1 MLTRAPLLLLFLLAS
16 TAHAAPRT
24 VGYLPLVVDNGAEE
38 SAGRVD
44 SKLRDELRR
53 LPGVQLKALERG
65 SCATGDAACLVRL
78 GQAAAVQAVVSPAL
92 QGDAEGYAL
101 TLSIVDVAAGTEAG
115 ATTIRLDKDPATH
128 AMKVREIVT
137 RVLAPDLYVGQ
148 LLLSVSKPGARV
160 LIDGVEVGTTPL
172 AGPIEGLAPG
182 RHALEVRL
190 EGHKTVSRFVDVTF
204 SEVTSDAVELVP
216 GEGIV
221 DETAGDIAVEVPV
234 EQPPTTSGLGTPL
247 LATGAGLAGG
257 GVLLLAGAGA
267 MYFLALENGGVP
279 AGANPEDSLAVLER
293 ARLFSGLAYGLGVAG
308 VVAVLGGGA
317 LLATPLVME

>member
-1 MLTRAPLLLLFLLAS
+1 MFMRAPLLLLFLLAS

-24 VGYLPLVVDNGAEE
+24 VGYLPLVVEDGAEE

-65 SCATGDAACLVRL
+65 SCTTGDAPCLVRL

-115 ATTIRLDKDPATH
+115 ATTIRLDKDPAAH

-172 AGPIEGLAPG
+172 PGPIEGLAPG

-190 EGHKTVSRFVDVTF
+190 EGHKTVSRFVDVAF

-216 GEGIV
+216 GDGIV
-221 DETAGDIAVEVPV
+221 DETASDIAVEIPV
-234 EQPPTTSGLGTPL
+234 EEPPTTAGFGTPL

-267 MYFLALENGGVP
+267 MYFIALENSGVP
-279 AGANPEDSLAVLER
+279 TGAGPEDALAVLER